1 MQKTHSPRAWCS
13 PRRHCLVAT
22 PHAQTATAVQ
32 SRTKTHV
39 ETLASDKFEG
49 RLTGSPGEKLA
60 ADYIISELK
69 RMGAKPLPG
78 MTDFRMPFTFT
89 AGSKDGGTTMTVTK
103 DAGGAADLHRRGDGA
118 GAVVLGHRRGHRRA
132 WCSPATAW
140 SCPKSQNFGYDSY
153 AGLEVKDKIVVVL
166 RYFPEDA
173 DQKTRAILARY
184 ADLRYKAQAARQ
196 RGAKGMIVV
205 TGPRSPNAG
214 AVVPMSFDTAIAG
227 SGIVAASVSGEA
239 VAPIMT
245 AAGKSLEA
253 VQKEFDSG
261 NPHVAGFAIP
271 GITVTLKA
279 NVIRQQQTGNNVVA
293 YLPATTP
300 VTGVNKPWVAVGA
313 HYDHLGRGSAGNSL
327 AGKDEANQIHH
338 GADDNAS
345 GTATVLAIAEAFS
358 QQPRK
363 RHLLLAF
370 WSGEELGLLGS
381 NAFVTKPPVPLDTL
395 AAYLNFD
402 MVGRVADNK
411 LTVQA
416 TGTSAM
422 WPKLLEQANVA
433 AGFDLVLQE
442 DPYQPTDVG
451 SFNTAS
457 VACLTFF
464 TGAHQEYHKP
474 SDTADKINYEDLVR
488 VGELAVG
495 RRQAAD
501 GFGRGA
507 AVHQGRAEDRDRRP
521 RRPAPVHRHDSRLRV
536 RREGAAARR
545 RDWRRPGGTGR
556 ARQGRRDHR
565 DCRPVDHQHLR
576 LHLRAG
582 AAEDRPAG
590 QGGLHARQREAR
602 DHADAGG
609 AQVAVSD
616 TDQAEVRSVGQVGR
630 LHARR
635 RQDGGGQRPPRGA
648 VPAGRRSSTRS
659 TTCACTAAGRCA
671 RGRSSA
677 AWSPARGT
685 AGRMRSRTGT
695 MVQDPRVGVSRHD
708 VRVQDGEIAVRLT
721 D

>member
-1 MQKTHSPRAWCS
+1 MNKTFRLILGIVGAAF
-13 PRRHCLVAT
+13 LVAT
-22 PHAQTATAVQ
+22 PQAQTATAVQ
-32 SRTKTHV
+32 SRTKTQV

-89 AGSKDGGTTMTVTK
+89 AGSKDGGTTLTVTK
-103 DAGGAADLHRRGDGA
+103 DAGGAQSFSDTSEATGRVVFA
-118 GAVVLGHRRGHRRA
+118 GYGLVVPEA
-132 WCSPATAW
+132 
-140 SCPKSQNFGYDSY
+140 QNFGYDSY

-196 RGAKGMIVV
+196 RGATGMVV
-205 TGPRSPNAG
+205 ITGPRSPNSG

-227 SGIVAASVSGEA
+227 SGLVAASASSEA
-239 VAPIMT
+239 FAPIMA
-245 AAGKSLEA
+245 AAGKSLED
-253 VQKEFDSG
+253 VQKELDGG
-261 NPHVAGFAIP
+261 NPHVAGFAVP

-300 VTGVNKPWVAVGA
+300 LTGVTKPWVAVGA
-313 HYDHLGRGSAGNSL
+313 HYDHLGRGTTGGSL
-327 AGKDEANQIHH
+327 AGKDELNQIHH

-345 GTATVLAIAEAFS
+345 GTATALAIAEAFS
-358 QQPRK
+358 AQPRK
-363 RHLLLAF
+363 RHLLVAF

-381 NAFVTKPPVPLDTL
+381 AAFVAKPPVPLDSL

-416 TGTSAM
+416 TGTSTM
-422 WPKLLEQANVA
+422 WPKLLEQANIA

-451 SFNTAS
+451 SFNTAG

-488 VGELAVG
+488 VGELASGVVKRLMDSAEAPLFTKVEQKTETG
-495 RRQAAD
+495 
-501 GFGRGA
+501 
-507 AVHQGRAEDRDRRP
+507 GRAGLRLFTGTIPDYASDVKGLLLGGVIGGG
-521 RRPAPVHRHDSRLRV
+521 PAEQAGLAKGDVVIEIAGQSITNIYDYTFALELLKIGQPAKVIYMRGSEK
-536 RREGAAARR
+536 RETSLTPAARK
-545 RDWRRPGGTGR
+545 
-556 ARQGRRDHR
+556 
-565 DCRPVDHQHLR
+565 
-576 LHLRAG
+576 
-582 AAEDRPAG
+582 
-590 QGGLHARQREAR
+590 
-602 DHADAGG
+602 
-609 AQVAVSD
+609 
-616 TDQAEVRSVGQVGR
+616 
-630 LHARR
+630 
-635 RQDGGGQRPPRGA
+635 
-648 VPAGRRSSTRS
+648 
-659 TTCACTAAGRCA
+659 
-671 RGRSSA
+671 
-677 AWSPARGT
+677 
-685 AGRMRSRTGT
+685 
-695 MVQDPRVGVSRHD
+695 
-708 VRVQDGEIAVRLT
+708 
-721 D
+721 